1 MTESLDNIQRIAIFG
16 ILLVGAV
23 MFIIAF
29 GHYTPV
35 PVIREPVVPVYYN
48 MTYTEDPSVVSAI
61 YFYGDGCK
69 YCPDASSY
77 LAGIEAKYP
86 NFTLEK
92 LEIYNNNGNL
102 KLMSQMCNALNVSL
116 EKRGVP
122 LVIIGDVSMSG
133 MREIREGLE
142 PLIKNEMQLKGIGVD
157 NTTCNKCMGAQ

>member
-35 PVIREPVVPVYYN
+35 PVIRESVAPVYYN
-48 MTYTEDPSVVSAI
+48 MTYMEDPLTVSAI

-92 LEIYNNNGNL
+92 LEIYNNAGNL
-102 KLMSQMCNALNVSL
+102 KLMSQICNALNVSL

-122 LVIIGDVSMSG
+122 MVIIGNISMSG
-133 MREIREGLE
+133 TREIREGME
-142 PLIKNEMQLKGIGVD
+142 PLIKIG
-157 NTTCNKCMGAQ
+157 

>member
-16 ILLVGAV
+16 ILLIGAV
-23 MFIIAF
+23 LFVMVF
-29 GHYTPV
+29 GHYTPT
-35 PVIREPVVPVYYN
+35 PTIREPVLPVYYN

-69 YCPDASSY
+69 YCTDASSY

-86 NFTLEK
+86 NFTLER
-92 LEIYNNNGNL
+92 LEIYSNAGNL

-142 PLIKNEMQLKGIGVD
+142 PLIKNEMRIRRIGVD
-157 NTTCNKCMGAQ
+157 TTTCNNCIGAQ